1 MSTTSAAA
9 TTGAAASAGVA
20 VAAASLHM
28 ASESET
34 TTTTTTTTIITTTT
48 TTTHTATMASTA
60 AVAAAMATA
69 NTAAAAHAD
78 GMLKPLMPPSVL
90 RQMQTDATLGGS
102 QVDVADAGSEGYISS
117 LHALL
122 ARRTLIRKPAD
133 DAADAADAAD
143 TAAAAAA
150 AVDAVVAGDDGANTR
165 DASHPPDGPAQ
176 VQDAH
181 ARDSA
186 ERDAVQDELA
196 QIEAAMRDAR
206 QLVVEARLA
215 PPRRSP
221 SVESTPVVPAFD
233 PPQFWG
239 SVQAPMADISDA
251 ELARFAGAGGDG
263 NDMDRGDVDGAQGC
277 GGRDALNATDP
288 GATKEESGGAVE
300 AKMQA
305 LLKRIEA
312 LEAMLQEKAKSDIDA
327 EAEKTHERLERL
339 KHEAEEQVRLA
350 RVVTIPAK
358 APQPEPAPKAPLKSI
373 LVVKTAYEYGPPTPC
388 VPCPRPTPNDAG
400 KKEKIVGAA
409 PGTVHAAVA
418 AFEAAVAAAR
428 ADRNASQPETEE
440 PSNAGGDERAA
451 DAKPQDPTPTVIPQ
465 PPPMPPAEKRV
476 FIQDA
481 NGTQW
486 IPYNNGW
493 ISREYLEAMLARR
506 ITEDQA
512 RRREMMKRAAVV
524 VPRRLVPSNRF
535 DDSQQRA
542 ARGEAEDD
550 QIAETAWLYPREE
563 PYSRTRLPPIE
574 RIIEILQNQT
584 QPRSAAATAPT
595 VPAAAPAPSARAAD
609 TAPSKPAAVPAPSTS
624 TLIDDTF
631 ETILGER
638 VQAASAST
646 AAHDSV
652 AWLIS
657 SMRLGSSGDTTGSL
671 LPHAGDGGNNSG
683 DAAPDVIQVK
693 EQLTPTAR
701 TVWRVFRWINFVRAL
716 ATAGYSLHS
725 AALALQ
731 NPYMTHLGANG
742 FWITSIVFVAVDV
755 VAAAIR
761 AFPKTFWFCWDVRT
775 WDPLEKSWTPW
786 ALVAD
791 HDLIIDILPLL
802 DCTNQAN
809 MVLKI
814 YGYRLSEV
822 IANPSARDSISQSTF
837 TFSDVGNPE
846 HNNFVLMIVYILSVL
861 YTVLFH
867 TGRLWRAVTFTRRAP
882 LLGALV
888 VVKALLLLFDLATN
902 ALLLYQV
909 LVFSK
914 LRLLALDR
922 PVQLML
928 AVIIPS
934 PLVTLTTNTL
944 INLPTHYA
952 MLRMQLSGKS
962 DPETGESGDAVP
974 AWRVLKAATR
984 RTFHPI
990 VVLVFGTYAAFATV
1004 ALFVLVGTLLG
1015 FDPVADIRAGTVPQ
1029 GVIPTSGFFGST
1041 SGAGGLKSGANIL
1054 LAMVW
1059 LNLVANYLVGV
1070 VSALAYWTYALGS
1083 GFFLA
1088 VFRYYR

>member
-1 MSTTSAAA
+1 
-9 TTGAAASAGVA
+9 
-20 VAAASLHM
+20 
-28 ASESET
+28 
-34 TTTTTTTTIITTTT
+34 
-48 TTTHTATMASTA
+48 
-60 AVAAAMATA
+60 
-69 NTAAAAHAD
+69 
-78 GMLKPLMPPSVL
+78 MLKPLMPPSVL

-563 PYSRTRLPPIE
+563 PYSRTRVQLTLSEATRILAQQRSEGSASGPTPRAIVIQRPSSHPPPPPRPSQHDRQGIVQGSLPPGVQLPPIE

-802 DCTNQAN
+802 AN